1 MQELAHAFPDR
12 KSAAQAEEHERH
24 HEGPE
29 VHVAAM
35 AESVGAI
42 WWTLTQPQAQEE
54 ADLVPVS
61 ATEWN
66 VSATM
71 AALPVDTAATPFI
84 TARAALPSKAA
95 MTAVRDS
102 AMP

>member
-29 VHVAAM
+29 VHVAAT

-54 ADLVPVS
+54 EDLVAGVGDGV
-61 ATEWN
+61 N

-84 TARAALPSKAA
+84 TARAALPSNAA
-95 MTAVRDS
+95 MTAERD
-102 AMP
+102 

>member
-54 ADLVPVS
+54 EDLVAGVGDGVERLS
-61 ATEWN
+61 HHGR
-66 VSATM
+66 
-71 AALPVDTAATPFI
+71 AARGHCGHTPFI
-84 TARAALPSKAA
+84 TARAALPSNAA
-95 MTAVRDS
+95 MTAER
-102 AMP
+102 